1 MVLLHQLAVSVG
13 YICNVGPLL
22 TFRLGGV
29 ALICLTLFQPTTPPL
44 GRAKTYKGYSKAM
57 LLQVLKCDWLG
68 VVITMGWGCCII
80 LALQWG
86 GVTKPWNDGSV
97 IATLVL
103 SAVLPI
109 VFVLWE
115 GWLGENAMF
124 KLFLFKRRTIV

>member
-1 MVLLHQLAVSVG
+1 
-13 YICNVGPLL
+13 
-22 TFRLGGV
+22 
-29 ALICLTLFQPTTPPL
+29 
-44 GRAKTYKGYSKAM
+44 
-57 LLQVLKCDWLG
+57 
-68 VVITMGWGCCII
+68 MGWGCCII